1 MWAIEDYVSERRGE
15 TRPKAKTRI
24 VHVTYY
30 KQICVFV
37 MHIIIYHMSMV
48 YMFTKQT
55 HVISMFS
62 FHSVL
67 LLALKHII
75 QECFV
80 SHTIHMYIDTLQ
92 NIRIL
97 CGTCTWANR
106 LYTYKSMQ
114 WTEQT
119 FPTARISSTSFSV
132 LCFRPITQLTKIV
145 F

>member
-1 MWAIEDYVSERRGE
+1 MWAIADYVSERRGE

-24 VHVTYY
+24 VHVPYF

-92 NIRIL
+92 NIRIYYVVHVHEL
-97 CGTCTWANR
+97 IDCTHINPCSGQNR
-106 LYTYKSMQ
+106 LFLQ
-114 WTEQT
+114 LE
-119 FPTARISSTSFSV
+119 FPQHHPPSCVSDR
-132 LCFRPITQLTKIV
+132 LLN
-145 F
+145 